1 MRFLTRSLL
10 GLLFMA
16 LSFGL
21 LAYAGY
27 TVMQAAETRAAA
39 GDRPRMAR
47 ERVFTVPVVALS
59 PAQISPALMTFG
71 EVRARRALDLRAS
84 TAGRVVYLADG
95 FEDGASVRAGQ
106 VLMRLDPADAQAARD
121 ITASDLTRAEGEVR
135 DAVAARELA
144 REDVAAAQAQAEL
157 RDRALAR
164 RQDLAQR
171 GVSTDAATEEA
182 ELAASS
188 ARQSVVSRRQ
198 AEAQAVARVAQAE
211 TALDRQRLSLAEAER
226 RLADTEL
233 RAEFAGTL
241 AEVTV
246 SAGGLVGGNERI
258 GQLIDPDDLEIAFRV
273 STAQYL
279 RLLDAEGALQP
290 LPVAVSL
297 DVAGTEIVS
306 HAVLNRVG
314 ASVGAGQSGRLIY
327 AQMDA
332 ARGFRPGDF
341 VSVRVTEP
349 ALDGVALLP
358 ATALGSAGQ
367 VLLVTA
373 DNRLEAAVVDVV
385 RRQGDAVL
393 IRVGDLEGRDVV
405 TEIGPM
411 LGAGIAVRP
420 LRRDAP
426 DAVESGA
433 VESGAVETDAVE
445 TGAVETGAE
454 NAAAPGADAGLVTL
468 EPEHRARLIAL
479 VEGNARM
486 PEQARSRIMAQ
497 LSQDQVPAQVIE
509 RLEQGGAGGMGG
521 RPGRQG
527 G

>member
-16 LSFGL
+16 LTFGL

-27 TVMQAAETRAAA
+27 TVMQAAETRAEA

-47 ERVFTVPVVALS
+47 ERVFTVPVATLT

-84 TAGRVVYLADG
+84 APGRVVYLAEG
-95 FEDGASVRAGQ
+95 FDDGASVRAGQ
-106 VLMRLDPADAQAARD
+106 VLMRLDPADASAARD
-121 ITASDLTRAEGEVR
+121 MAAADLARAEAEVQ
-135 DAVAARELA
+135 DAMAARELA
-144 REDVAAAQAQAEL
+144 REDVAAARAQAEL
-157 RDRALAR
+157 RDRALTR

-188 ARQSVVSRRQ
+188 ARQSVVARRQ

-211 TALDRQRLSLAEAER
+211 TALQRQRITVAEAER

-233 RAEFAGTL
+233 RAEFSGTL

-258 GQLIDPDDLEIAFRV
+258 AQLIDPDDLEIAFRV

-279 RLLDAEGALQP
+279 RLLDAEGALRP

-306 HAVLNRVG
+306 QAMLNRVG
-314 ASVGAGQSGRLIY
+314 ASVGEGQSGRLIY

-341 VSVRVTEP
+341 VTVRVTEP
-349 ALDGVALLP
+349 ALEGVAVLP

-367 VLLVTA
+367 LLLLTA
-373 DNRLEAAVVDVV
+373 DNRLEAAVVDVL
-385 RRQGDAVL
+385 RRQGDDVI
-393 IRVGDLEGRDVV
+393 IRVGDLAGRDVV
-405 TEIGPM
+405 TEVGPM

-420 LRRDAP
+420 IRRDAP
-426 DAVESGA
+426 GADDA
-433 VESGAVETDAVE
+433 
-445 TGAVETGAE
+445 
-454 NAAAPGADAGLVTL
+454 GADAGLVTL
-468 EPEHRARLIAL
+468 EPDHRARLIAM
-479 VEGNARM
+479 VEGNAAM
-486 PEQARSRIMAQ
+486 PAQARSRILAQ

-509 RLEQGGAGGMGG
+509 RVEQGGNG
-521 RPGRQG
+521 RGPARQG